1 MIKRNKPVLNAQQ
14 YNDLLIKFFIVFF
27 VINMAVCLIF
37 GFISNGDAISIM
49 LNGHGKPPSP
59 FRDFYESIYDG
70 SKNYSYT
77 QSGNIYPP
85 VALLFFRFMSKII
98 TPDLLSLWYRYIGR
112 MLCDQRTMIVFLIF
126 CIICLL
132 WMYNMLNK
140 KFVSESNR
148 KLAPILCFCCI
159 FSYPVVY
166 CIERGNVVIL
176 SMLLTMFFVFA
187 RNDESKYVR
196 ELSYISLAFAAG
208 TKLYPAI
215 FGLLLLKDK
224 NFKGAIRTIIYGFI
238 VIAVPFMYFYILDP
252 TTNIELPAIFTAS
265 ASSADIQT
273 NVAAAEETKGVLKS
287 YIDSIGRLFN
297 RKSGWVYF
305 GSVSIENLAF
315 MTMNTKTKD
324 NQELRGEIGKILFWA
339 SEIIALSLFFFAK
352 KEWQKVSLLTYLML
366 NIPAAS
372 SAYAMTF
379 IIIPFACFV
388 CEKEKSKIDW
398 FYMACFAILLSP
410 LPTLWYFNHALF
422 KALYKSYLGIAYIPS
437 LNKLTSYVIYQLMH
451 LVMLIQ
457 IITITFSKDT
467 EKKDEMKNKPIECQE
482 FTELEEAVI

>member
-1 MIKRNKPVLNAQQ
+1 
-14 YNDLLIKFFIVFF
+14 
-27 VINMAVCLIF
+27 
-37 GFISNGDAISIM
+37 
-49 LNGHGKPPSP
+49 
-59 FRDFYESIYDG
+59 
-70 SKNYSYT
+70 
-77 QSGNIYPP
+77 
-85 VALLFFRFMSKII
+85 
-98 TPDLLSLWYRYIGR
+98 
-112 MLCDQRTMIVFLIF
+112 
-126 CIICLL
+126 
-132 WMYNMLNK
+132 
-140 KFVSESNR
+140 
-148 KLAPILCFCCI
+148 
-159 FSYPVVY
+159 
-166 CIERGNVVIL
+166 
-176 SMLLTMFFVFA
+176 
-187 RNDESKYVR
+187 
-196 ELSYISLAFAAG
+196 
-208 TKLYPAI
+208 
-215 FGLLLLKDK
+215 
-224 NFKGAIRTIIYGFI
+224 
-238 VIAVPFMYFYILDP
+238 MYFYILDP

-273 NVAAAEETKGVLKS
+273 NVAAEETKGVLES
-287 YIDSIGRLFN
+287 YIDSIGRLFT

-410 LPTLWYFNHALF
+410 LPTFWFFSHNVFRAIYI
-422 KALYKSYLGIAYIPS
+422 SYLRIAYIPS

-451 LVMLIQ
+451 LVMVIE
-457 IITITFSKDT
+457 IIVHFAKHISK
-467 EKKDEMKNKPIECQE
+467 KQKLKKPIRSKQI
-482 FTELEEAVI
+482 LN